1 MAVSIDICD
10 SYIKIIEGEEKG
22 NNINIKKSIVKY
34 IDMPY
39 MRNGYI
45 INKIDLTLVLTD
57 IVNEYNLKNKEC
69 YLSINS
75 TDTIT
80 KEIVLPKT
88 KGIYLKSLIK
98 NSIKEL
104 FGDSTNLCLDYQVYD
119 EFKKDGKDFYKIF
132 IYGMPLKIVQD
143 YKVVITNSGLIPKGL
158 DIKRNCISKILN
170 YKINNNFIKNNTT
183 LFIEISGDNMVLNL
197 MSGNIALYKR
207 DIDISE
213 DAKREKIFLNEENK
227 EDEGDFL
234 KEVATTITKNDDE
247 ITFLDE
253 QDHFLEEASFISP
266 ILLRVSEEIHKIMQF
281 SMSLNNANI
290 ERVYLYGNRENL
302 DEIEEYI
309 DSNIISPTEKI
320 REISNLVSTE
330 KIDISKFFNAIG
342 NILRK

>member
-1 MAVSIDICD
+1 MSVSIDICD
-10 SYIKIIEGEEKG
+10 SHIKIIEGEEQG
-22 NNINIKKSIVKY
+22 NNIKIKKTIVKDINISY
-34 IDMPY
+34 IH
-39 MRNGYI
+39 NGYVT
-45 INKIDLTLVLTD
+45 NKIDLTLALTD
-57 IVNEYNLKNKEC
+57 IVNEYNLKNKDC

-80 KEIVLPKT
+80 KELVLPKT
-88 KGIYLKSLIK
+88 KGIYLKNLVK

-104 FGDSTNLCLDYQVYD
+104 FGDTTNLCLDYHIYE
-119 EFKKDGKDFYKIF
+119 EFKKDDKDFYKIF
-132 IYGMPLKIVQD
+132 VYGMPLKIVQD

-170 YKINNNFIKNNTT
+170 YKINDNFIKNNTT
-183 LFIEISGDNMVLNL
+183 LFIEISGNNMVLNL

-213 DAKREKIFLNEENK
+213 DVKREKIFLNQENK
-227 EDEGDFL
+227 EEEENFL
-234 KEVATTITKNDDE
+234 KEVAATVTKNDDE
-247 ITFLDE
+247 ITFLEE

-290 ERVYLYGNRENL
+290 ERVYLYGDRENL
-302 DEIEEYI
+302 EEIEEYI

-320 REISNLVSTE
+320 REISNVISIE